1 MKMEISVRAEEAG
14 TVTAVA
20 CAQGKP
26 VNAGD
31 VLIAIQPKGTEP

>member
-14 TVTAVA
+14 TVAGVY
-20 CAQGKP
+20 CAAGKP

-31 VLIAIQPKGTEP
+31 TLVAIRTTGATP